1 MSSTSVEAAS
11 QTGSAQLYPALKS
24 GSSRK
29 SVGTVEPRRQWLSL
43 MRRAQALHRGRSS
56 QRAWQSSSLRTCAR
70 SSSVVQGATG
80 SFPFRTSQPSAAS
93 GTSMSPSST
102 SAKSSA
108 ASMASAVHV
117 ERSHVAPTSVTQLSY
132 SRPWGH
138 CALACSSS
146 PSGQPLKGIGG
157 SEGYTGGAVAGGHSV
172 ESNTAVASDGSSF
185 QDSAKSRW
193 YAPPYGPRQR
203 FLGYV
208 PTPPVELVYTSRKSA
223 SGL

>member
-1 MSSTSVEAAS
+1 MGSPPCEQDHTS
-11 QTGSAQLYPALKS
+11 
-24 GSSRK
+24 
-29 SVGTVEPRRQWLSL
+29 PRGAPD
-43 MRRAQALHRGRSS
+43 RRPVS
-56 QRAWQSSSLRTCAR
+56 
-70 SSSVVQGATG
+70 
-80 SFPFRTSQPSAAS
+80 S
-93 GTSMSPSST
+93 GTSILPSST

-108 ASMASAVHV
+108 ASVASAVHV
-117 ERSHVAPTSVTQLSY
+117 ARSHVTPTSVTQLSY

-208 PTPPVELVYTSRKSA
+208 PTPAKKFGRCVSSLAKRLCVVQPLPVQ
-223 SGL
+223 G